1 MKNLVEA
8 LFNVM
13 PRMFAIGCLLCLIFY
28 IYGVMFT
35 VMFKDLYDDGYLD
48 QDYFSR
54 LDKTFFTLFQLM
66 TTDSWSYIT
75 KQVMVVYP
83 YAWLPFIT
91 FILLSSFV
99 VLNLV
104 IAVICNAVS
113 ELQRNELEDKINHVG
128 SELSDKNNITMMM
141 LENKIDKLTALVQQM
156 AQEKDQRVQIQSS

>member
-1 MKNLVEA
+1 MKDLVQA

-35 VMFKDLYDDGYLD
+35 AMFKNLYADGYLD

-54 LDKTFFTLFQLM
+54 LDITFFTLFQLM
-66 TTDSWSYIT
+66 TGDGWSDIT

-83 YAWLPFIT
+83 HAWFPFIT
-91 FILLSSFV
+91 FILLSSFI

-104 IAVICNAVS
+104 IAVICDAVS
-113 ELQRNELEDKINHVG
+113 ELQRSELEDTINHVG
-128 SELSDKNNITMMM
+128 SELNEKNEITMKM
-141 LENKIDKLTALVQQM
+141 LENKIDELTGLVKQLQ
-156 AQEKDQRVQIQSS
+156 